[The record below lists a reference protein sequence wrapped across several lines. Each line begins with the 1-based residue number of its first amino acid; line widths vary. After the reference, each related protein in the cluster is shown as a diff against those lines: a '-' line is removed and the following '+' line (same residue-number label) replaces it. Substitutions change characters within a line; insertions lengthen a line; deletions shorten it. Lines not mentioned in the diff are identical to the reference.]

1 MPTSPM
7 LTGAGATGL
16 RIVQLRPAFSSW
28 GLGVGKKGG
37 KSGFFYSADRRNYL
51 TTDSLNTFGRIKPIR
66 RQDFVFRAS
75 YKCCQR

>member
-28 GLGVGKKGG
+28 GLGVGKHGG
-37 KSGFFYSADRRNYL
+37 ESLAFFIQPKAELSSYG
-51 TTDSLNTFGRIKPIR
+51 SLNTFGRKR
-66 RQDFVFRAS
+66 RSTPLDLTLRAS
-75 YKCCQR
+75 NNSYQR